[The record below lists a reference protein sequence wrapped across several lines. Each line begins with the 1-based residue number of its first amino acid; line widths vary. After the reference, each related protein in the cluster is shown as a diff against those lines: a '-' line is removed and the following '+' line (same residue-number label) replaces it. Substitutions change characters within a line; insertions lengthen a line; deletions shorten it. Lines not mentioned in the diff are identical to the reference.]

1 MTFLAWLIF
10 VVAALLEV
18 GGDAVIRRGLRVAA
32 YFSFSRALSSSVPTA
47 LSSIPWSGISQSYL
61 AFMSPFSL

>member
-32 YFSFSRALSSSVPTA
+32 YFSFSRALSS
-47 LSSIPWSGISQSYL
+47 IPWSGISQSYL